1 MYQWVTTVFFLFYK
15 TGMKPCIRVLVEYLL
30 WKVAV
35 YVHMCEYLGENERG
49 IMMDGFLEG
58 DVPK

>member
-1 MYQWVTTVFFLFYK
+1 
-15 TGMKPCIRVLVEYLL
+15 MKPCIRVEYLL

-35 YVHMCEYLGENERG
+35 YVHMCEYLGENKREI
-49 IMMDGFLEG
+49 IMGGFLEG